1 MHPSHFAYAQ
11 RRAQSAAR
19 KAVPMKTSAIWCV
32 RDLIEEQRATVDEA
46 MSAITAT
53 FALGLNDLS
62 DIRAKAAAKYGAQVA
77 A

>member
-1 MHPSHFAYAQ
+1 MINHSHFAYAQ

-53 FALGLNDLS
+53 FALGLGELES
-62 DIRAKAAAKYGAQVA
+62 IRAEAAKRYARA